1 MTLKKMLNIKGGSLF
16 YILRYVHQKTIKI
29 SYWEKTSL
37 KLKLNFLL
45 GSDRFKAFIKFR
57 RTS

>member
-1 MTLKKMLNIKGGSLF
+1 MLNIKGGSLF

-45 GSDRFKAFIKFR
+45 GSDRFKAFIKFS